1 MRPGLLLLAILAG
14 VVLRCA
20 LLAAHE
26 VPHGDVLLDTGVARS
41 LLAGEGFR
49 SGLERGTALV
59 RGDGPLPS
67 QDMADQHPPLW
78 PLLGAALG
86 APSGSPF
93 LGLQLASLLAGLLV
107 LRMTW
112 RLADR
117 LVESVPGHAQHLPA
131 VATTLVALSFL
142 MLEFSADGAL
152 YGLQALLVLLLVE
165 RLAAARP
172 GVLVP
177 GLLLGAAWLLNHQAA
192 VLLPVPAL
200 VLACGAEPGRRAR
213 AALAGLASAAVA
225 CLVMLPWWWRNALV
239 FGDPFFSTNAFYVL
253 DKAGITPAF
262 SVEGGQPVAR
272 FPDVSLVRVLLAGLR
287 AWLPANVLYVTLAGL
302 LLWPGLLGLAASG
315 APGLLRAAWRGRDRR
330 LLALLA
336 CAAAQLVITLAWP
349 YTKLRYLVPLT
360 PLVVLLGVR
369 VWAAAPTRGERRLA
383 WVVAAI
389 WALLLAGTWG
399 DIAGTAADPRP
410 ARWIMLA
417 AGGPVL
423 LLLPLLLRHTS
434 PRAVGAGLRTTLV
447 TGLLA
452 VPVLALAAL
461 LPAPHT
467 SYNGCALLPD
477 IFGQPQD
484 LLEAREARVLDRAR
498 AVALRD
504 GARVACGPETLLAF
518 SEPALVK
525 LPYAG
530 GNFADVPLAALV
542 DAGRCDHVITLTEP
556 PWPIQIASGQ
566 AWLDGRL
573 LVLDT
578 VTIEEGGE
586 TVAAAIVSR
595 AALR

>member
-49 SGLERGTALV
+49 SGMERGTALA
-59 RGDGPLPS
+59 RGDGPLPP
-67 QDMADQHPPLW
+67 QDLADQHPPLW

-86 APSGSPF
+86 APSGSAF
-93 LGLQLASLLAGLLV
+93 LGLQLASLLAGLLL
-107 LRMTW
+107 LRVTW

-117 LVESVPGHAQHLPA
+117 LVEGVPGHAQHLPA
-131 VATTLVALSFL
+131 VATTLVALSFV

-152 YGLQALLVLLLVE
+152 YGLQALLVLLLAE

-213 AALAGLASAAVA
+213 GALAGLASAAVA
-225 CLVMLPWWWRNALV
+225 CLVLAPWWWRNAQA

-253 DKAGITPAF
+253 DKAGIAPTFAI
-262 SVEGGQPVAR
+262 EGGQPVAR
-272 FPDVSLVRVLLAGLR
+272 FPDAALWRVLLGGLR
-287 AWLPANVLYVTLAGL
+287 AWLPANVLYVTLAGM

-360 PLVVLLGVR
+360 PLVVLLGIR
-369 VWAAAPTRGERRLA
+369 VWAAPPTRAERRLA
-383 WVVAAI
+383 WVVAAG
-389 WALLLAGTWG
+389 WALLVAGTWG
-399 DIAGTAADPRP
+399 DIAGTAPDPRP
-410 ARWIMLA
+410 SRWILLA

-484 LLEAREARVLDRAR
+484 LIEAREARVLDRAR
-498 AVALRD
+498 IVALQD
-504 GARVACGPETLLAF
+504 GARVTCGPETLLAF
-518 SEPALVK
+518 PAPGLVK

-530 GNFADVPLAALV
+530 GNFADAPLAALLE
-542 DAGRCDHVITLTEP
+542 AGRCDHVITLTEP
-556 PWPIQIASGQ
+556 PWPILIDPGKT
-566 AWLDGRL
+566 WLDGRL
-573 LVLDT
+573 LVLET
-578 VTIEEGGE
+578 VILEEDGE
-586 TVAAAIVSR
+586 AVAAAVVSR
-595 AALR
+595 AVGP